1 MPGSSHSELMP
12 GSLLGKY
19 RIERLLGHGGMATVY
34 LAVQEGTGLE
44 VALKVLMFRGE
55 SNRPGGDV
63 ARFIREARLAGGIRH
78 PHWVSVYETGY
89 DSKQNLYYIAMERMQ
104 ASLANR
110 LRAHGPLAEAE
121 AIAVV
126 EQIALALDKAY
137 ETQMVHRDIKPANIL
152 YNAAGV
158 CKLTD
163 FGIAKSSRNEE
174 TQLTLREAVFG
185 TPAYMSPEQAKD
197 ARMVDT
203 RSDIY
208 SLGTVFFELL
218 SGERPYQGETP
229 VQVLAQVITDK
240 PPPDVRS
247 KPKARKIHSDTA
259 KLVACMMAK
268 APAARPQTP
277 ADLIARLQKLKAHM
291 PYAKPEESAEEPEY
305 DDSTI
310 MDPTNPPPT
319 DVMLDAGFPSDPGT
333 VRAPT
338 GGAGHTGMW
347 DGAPIGG
354 GNTGGGTGGGVT
366 GTGGGAFGAGVG
378 DEPRTAVSLPTFSV
392 RDGTVGT
399 VGTVGT
405 MGTRFEPAIGRPAAA
420 STGKKGGRKSAA
432 GKVWLAFAVLLL
444 LLLGAS
450 FFAASTD
457 FIPNHAGDEGL
468 LGDICR
474 LIYSGPAEPLPT
486 PPAPVNPEPVP
497 SRTAGTPAPEPSVPS
512 VLRFVNRTD
521 RPIWV
526 EAVPGG
532 WQAFEVPE
540 QDSVEKPVA
549 RGLNA
554 RVSYEPSWGAEE
566 YEKPEPQPA
575 VAPAPGGTNVVELTL
590 VRRKE
595 APRGEPAL
603 LVFTNT
609 LAADIRI
616 TPRGEWKTEPI
627 PIPAKG
633 NVRRTFKAGTKIEYV
648 VETPYSDDYESA
660 PFSTNAPAAGETRMV
675 EITLKHKATPS
686 QATATLLFV
695 NPNDTPVQVVT
706 KGGLEASFPVEKK
719 SPVSKEAP
727 PGRETSISY
736 YVRFTDQYAETEAN
750 PAVTNATP
758 KAGGTERIVLNLTQ
772 RKDDNAV
779 AQAELRFHN
788 PLPRETVSVK
798 VSGGFDGGFEVEPG
812 GTVLRAV
819 RAGVPTTVRFHTPWS
834 NQYGTGETNVT
845 VQAGASVI
853 VDLDLKSVAQ
863 VDAPAVLR
871 LRNPNDAAVVVVLSG
886 GRDDEVW
893 VEPGATNDI
902 PVRPGV
908 ETALR
913 YYANDR
919 QYAQNS
925 PETAKPGKATPKG
938 GETVSVDLALTKREN
953 PVVQLV
959 NGGDVELTVRVNGK
973 STTLA
978 ARETK
983 PVRVLAGR
991 KVSLE
996 WEAAEEGYLEGGRE
1010 IGPYDWNKRYR
1021 ETVVPERRTPPSLRV
1036 RNVTPLRGMEVTVTR
1051 DSDGSLVEQ
1060 FTLEK
1065 GGERTVEL
1073 PEAGRYRVRTKAK
1086 PDKHNDN
1093 EQNPASYDAMDEM
1106 VECAWGKPAVLDCT
1120 ADLKMNPGEGVRRP
1134 DSMDL
1139 LKNALVSALNTAM
1152 VYVEDWGVF
1161 GTDGT
1166 VAKIQQKLQEAGSI
1180 AVADVDVMA
1189 GDTVPWTG
1197 WASAVV
1203 AKRDIRNAE
1212 WQRIVAATEASGS
1225 WTEFFGRYPVQTRT
1239 Y

>member
-110 LRAHGPLAEAE
+110 LRAHGPLPEAE

-268 APAARPQTP
+268 DPAARPQTP

-347 DGAPIGG
+347 DGAPTGG

-366 GTGGGAFGAGVG
+366 GTGGGAFGAGAG

-474 LIYSGPAEPLPT
+474 LIYSGPLPT
-486 PPAPVNPEPVP
+486 PPAPVDPEPVP

-540 QDSVEKPVA
+540 QDSVEKTVA

-736 YVRFTDQYAETEAN
+736 YVRFTDQYAETAAN

-788 PLPRETVSVK
+788 PLPRETVSVE

-845 VQAGASVI
+845 VRAGAFEV
-853 VDLDLKSVAQ
+853 VELDLKPVAR
-863 VDAPAVLR
+863 VDAAVLR
-871 LRNPNDAAVVVVLSG
+871 LSNTNEVDVVVVLSG
-886 GRDDEVW
+886 GRDDEVL
-893 VEPGATNDI
+893 VEARATKEVS
-902 PVRPGV
+902 VRPGV
-908 ETALR
+908 KTDLR
-913 YYANDR
+913 YYATKQ
-919 QYAQNS
+919 QYAENS
-925 PETAKPGKATPKG
+925 SATAKPAAATPKG
-938 GETVSVDLALTKREN
+938 GETVSVDLKLTKRAY

-959 NGGDVELTVRVNGK
+959 NGGDVALAVRVNGK
-973 STTLA
+973 AYPLA
-978 ARETK
+978 AGAAQPLPM
-983 PVRVLAGR
+983 PVGR
-991 KVSLE
+991 PVPIE
-996 WEAAEEGYLEGGRE
+996 WEAEEAGYLEDGRD
-1010 IGPYDWNKRYR
+1010 IGPFEWDKRYR
-1021 ETVVPERRTPPSLRV
+1021 ETIVPERRTPPSLRV
-1036 RNVTPLRGMEVTVTR
+1036 RNVTPLRGMVVTVTR
-1051 DSDGSLVEQ
+1051 ASDDSLVEE

-1065 GGERTVEL
+1065 GSERLLEL
-1073 PEAGRYRVRTKAK
+1073 PEAGRYRVQTKAK
-1086 PDKHNDN
+1086 PDKRNDR
-1093 EQNPASYDAMDEM
+1093 EQNPAGYDAMDEM
-1106 VECAWGKPAVLDCT
+1106 VECAWGKPVVLDCT
-1120 ADLKMNPGEGVRRP
+1120 ADLKRDPGPDIPVPDQGDWVR
-1134 DSMDL
+1134 DAL
-1139 LKNALVSALNTAM
+1139 LSKLTAAKMKVDERWAEFSLNGA
-1152 VYVEDWGVF
+1152 VETIDK
-1161 GTDGT
+1161 
-1166 VAKIQQKLQEAGSI
+1166 ALQEAGNF
-1180 AVADVDVMA
+1180 ARYVDVDGIA
-1189 GDTVPWTG
+1189 GGDVPYPV
-1197 WASAVV
+1197 WAESVA
-1203 AKRDIRNAE
+1203 AKRNYRNPD

-1225 WTEFFGRYPVQTRT
+1225 WTEFFERYQGQTRT
-1239 Y
+1239 YGN

>member
-110 LRAHGPLAEAE
+110 LRAHGPLPEAE

-268 APAARPQTP
+268 DPAARPQTP

-347 DGAPIGG
+347 DGAPTGG

-366 GTGGGAFGAGVG
+366 GTGGGAFGAGAG

-405 MGTRFEPAIGRPAAA
+405 MGTRFEPAIGRPTAA

-474 LIYSGPAEPLPT
+474 LIYSGPLPT
-486 PPAPVNPEPVP
+486 PPAPVDPEPVP

-575 VAPAPGGTNVVELTL
+575 VAPAPGETNVVELTL

-595 APRGEPAL
+595 ARRAEPAS

-609 LAADIRI
+609 LSVEVRI
-616 TPRGEWKTEPI
+616 TPRGEWKTDPI
-627 PIPAKG
+627 RIPAKG
-633 NVRRTFKAGTKIEYV
+633 SVRRTFEAGTGIEYV
-648 VETPYSDDYESA
+648 VDT
-660 PFSTNAPAAGETRMV
+660 PFSEDFERALFRATAPAAGETHNEPV
-675 EITLKHKATPS
+675 TLKRKEAPT

-695 NPNDTPVQVVT
+695 NTNDTPVQVAT
-706 KGGLEASFPVEKK
+706 EGGLRASFRVEKQT
-719 SPVSKEAP
+719 PVSKVAP
-727 PGRETSISY
+727 AGTKTTVRY
-736 YVRFTDQYAETEAN
+736 YVRFTDQYAETEVN
-750 PAVTNATP
+750 PGVTNVTP
-758 KAGGTERIVLNLTQ
+758 KAGGTERIVLNLKPK
-772 RKDDNAV
+772 KDDNPV
-779 AQAELRFHN
+779 AQAELRFYN
-788 PLPRETVSVK
+788 PLTNETVAVE
-798 VSGGFDGGFEVEPG
+798 VSGGYVGVFDVGPG
-812 GTVLRAV
+812 KTDLRSI
-819 RAGVPTTVRFHTPWS
+819 RAGVPTQVRFRVPFS
-834 NQYGTGETNVT
+834 GLYGTGETNVT
-845 VQAGASVI
+845 MQAGASAV
-853 VDLDLKSVAQ
+853 VALDLKPVAQ
-863 VDAPAVLR
+863 VDAQVQLS
-871 LRNPNDAAVVVVLSG
+871 NPNDAVVVVELSG
-886 GRDDEVW
+886 GCDDEVW
-893 VEPGATNDI
+893 VDPGVTKEI

-908 ETALR
+908 ETTFS
-913 YYANDR
+913 YYANNR
-919 QYAQNS
+919 QYAENS
-925 PETAKPGKATPKG
+925 LETAKSGKVTPKG
-938 GETVSVDLALTKREN
+938 GERVPVKLALTKRAY
-953 PVVQLV
+953 PIVQLT
-959 NGGDVELTVRVNGK
+959 NGGDVALAVRVAGK
-973 STTLA
+973 SFTLP
-978 ARETK
+978 ARGTNAITL
-983 PVRVLAGR
+983 PAQR
-991 KVSLE
+991 KFQLE
-996 WEAAEEGYLEGGRE
+996 WESSEAGYLDGGRE
-1010 IGPYDWNKRYR
+1010 IGPYDWNDRKR
-1021 ETVVPERRTPPSLRV
+1021 EPPIIPERRTPPTIRV
-1036 RNVTPLRGMEVTVTR
+1036 RNVTPRRGMEVTVTR
-1051 DSDGSLVEQ
+1051 DSDGAVVEA
-1060 FTLEK
+1060 FTLDK

-1073 PEAGRYRVRTKAK
+1073 QEAGRYRVQTEAK
-1086 PDKHNDN
+1086 PDKHGDS
-1093 EQNPASYDAMDEM
+1093 EQTPASYDAMDEW
-1106 VECAWGKPAVLDCT
+1106 VECAWGKPVVLDCT
-1120 ADLKMNPGEGVRRP
+1120 ADLKMNPGGGIRTP
-1134 DSMDL
+1134 DRGDW
-1139 LKNALVSALNTAM
+1139 LKDALVGALNAAM
-1152 VYVEDWGVF
+1152 MYVKDWGVF

-1166 VAKIQQKLQEAGSI
+1166 VVKIQQKLQEARNF
-1180 AVADVDVMA
+1180 AKVDIDGIA
-1189 GDTVPWTG
+1189 GDTVPWSA
-1197 WASAVV
+1197 WAEAVA
-1203 AKRDIRNAE
+1203 AKRDVPNAE
-1212 WQRIVAATEASGS
+1212 WRRIVAATEASGS
-1225 WTEFFGRYPVQTRT
+1225 WSEFFDRYQIPD
-1239 Y
+1239 

>member
-110 LRAHGPLAEAE
+110 LRAHGPLPEAE

-268 APAARPQTP
+268 DPAARPQTP

-347 DGAPIGG
+347 DGAPTGG

-366 GTGGGAFGAGVG
+366 GTGGGAFGAGAG

-474 LIYSGPAEPLPT
+474 LIYSG
-486 PPAPVNPEPVP
+486 
-497 SRTAGTPAPEPSVPS
+497 PAPEPSVPS

-609 LAADIRI
+609 LSADIRI
-616 TPRGEWKTEPI
+616 APRGEWKTEPI

-772 RKDDNAV
+772 RKDDNTV

-788 PLPRETVSVK
+788 PLPRETVSVE

-845 VQAGASVI
+845 VRAGASGV
-853 VDLDLKSVAQ
+853 VELDLKPVAR
-863 VDAPAVLR
+863 VDAAVLR
-871 LRNPNDAAVVVVLSG
+871 LSNTNEVDVVVVLSG
-886 GRDDEVW
+886 GRDDEVL
-893 VEPGATNDI
+893 VEARATKEVS
-902 PVRPGV
+902 VRPGV
-908 ETALR
+908 KTDLR
-913 YYANDR
+913 YYATKQ
-919 QYAQNS
+919 QYAENS
-925 PETAKPGKATPKG
+925 PETAMARNVTPKG
-938 GETVSVDLALTKREN
+938 GEMVAVDLKLTKRAY
-953 PVVQLV
+953 PFVQLV
-959 NGGDVELTVRVNGK
+959 NGGDVALTVRVNGK
-973 STTLA
+973 AYPLA
-978 ARETK
+978 ARAAQLLPM
-983 PVRVLAGR
+983 PVGR
-991 KVSLE
+991 PVPIE
-996 WEAAEEGYLEGGRE
+996 WEAEEAGYLEDGRD
-1010 IGPYDWNKRYR
+1010 IGPFEWDKRYR
-1021 ETVVPERRTPPSLRV
+1021 ETIVPERRTPPSLRV
-1036 RNVTPLRGMEVTVTR
+1036 RNVSERDMNVTVTR
-1051 DSDGSLVEQ
+1051 VSTGREVEEP
-1060 FTLEK
+1060 FRLK
-1065 GGERTVEL
+1065 AGAGRTVEL
-1073 PEAGRYRVRTKAK
+1073 PDSGRYRVQTKAIPRK
-1086 PDKHNDN
+1086 REDTDLEPDH
-1093 EQNPASYDAMDEM
+1093 YDAMDREI
-1106 VECAWGKPAVLDCT
+1106 ECTWGKTEELDCT
-1120 ADLKMNPGEGVRRP
+1120 ANIRSDLDP
-1134 DSMDL
+1134 DVPPPAPIDL
-1139 LKNALVSALNTAM
+1139 IRQAIVNSLNTAKLR
-1152 VYVEDWGVF
+1152 VDEEWGEH
-1161 GTDGT
+1161 GGDGAIT
-1166 VAKIQQKLQEAGSI
+1166 VIRQALQEAKATSGSMNI
-1180 AVADVDVMA
+1180 DGIVEKAIPYGAWKESVA
-1189 GDTVPWTG
+1189 T
-1197 WASAVV
+1197 
-1203 AKRDIRNAE
+1203 KRGYRNDA
-1212 WQRIVAATEASGS
+1212 WRQIVEATEASGS
-1225 WTEFFGRYPVQTRT
+1225 WTEFFTQY
-1239 Y
+1239 